1 MSNDQDDAIYGTGE
15 WLSQA
20 SACAVNHLDGLTT
33 TQDEYGK
40 AMECLGFIAGMMDTI
55 GFVKGITEDH
65 LPEEKKVLFR
75 VFTNQL
81 TFEEIARL
89 VHFYLVSHPEKASL
103 TRIEVIGETLLEKFK
118 SQKA

>member
-1 MSNDQDDAIYGTGE
+1 MSNNQEKTMYGTGE

-40 AMECLGFIAGMMDTI
+40 AMECLGFIAGMMDTMS
-55 GFVKGITEDH
+55 FVRGITEDH

-75 VFTNQL
+75 VFTDEL

-89 VHFYLVSHPEKASL
+89 VHFYLTSNPEKVSL
-103 TRIEVIGETLLEKFK
+103 TRIEIIGETLLEKFK